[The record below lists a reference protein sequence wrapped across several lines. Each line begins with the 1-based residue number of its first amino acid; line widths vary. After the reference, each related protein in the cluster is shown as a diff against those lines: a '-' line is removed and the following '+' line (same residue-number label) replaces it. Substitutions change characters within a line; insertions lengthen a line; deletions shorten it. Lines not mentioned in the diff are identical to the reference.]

1 MLSEKFGEEL
11 QEDKVNN
18 DCGLGEDLVLSF
30 EVRLRKKFCQFAGRF
45 RKLKIFAF
53 LIGLN
58 FILDSTSF
66 RR

>member
-1 MLSEKFGEEL
+1 MLSEKLGEEL

-45 RKLKIFAF
+45 RKLKIFRIFNWAQF
-53 LIGLN
+53 H
-58 FILDSTSF
+58 FRLDLF
-66 RR
+66 